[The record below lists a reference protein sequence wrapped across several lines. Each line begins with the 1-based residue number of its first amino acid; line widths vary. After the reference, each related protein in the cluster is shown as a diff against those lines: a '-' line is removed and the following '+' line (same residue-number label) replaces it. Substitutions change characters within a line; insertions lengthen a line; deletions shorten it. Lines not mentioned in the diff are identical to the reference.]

1 MAKPLHPQNDR
12 SQGVRDEGA
21 PRRKGWGLRVGG
33 SGGTNGVEASGRGSR
48 CSVHVGT
55 QGSLGGRSQEQTDRW
70 SDARLHLQPRWADRF
85 GRRADP
91 GTRLRKRTPLVP
103 TAGRATCG
111 ALGRG
116 RWTQGSA
123 QEEGEGVAEAPAGAS
138 HRSRVLERARAWP
151 RERSEDCARQSQLG
165 SAASGSPGG
174 PSGARRRLGRARG
187 CGWSWCCAV
196 SPRVPSPGGRPGLAT
211 QWSVEGEEG
220 AALGQR
226 QQERAQDEGEGGQSL
241 EQLEQEKLLSPKP
254 SEGPELDEDEGFG
267 DWSQKPEQRRQH
279 CGAGETADGGAPP
292 RGESPDGGQEEDR
305 PCQHTFGSQGGDEL
319 TPAGVCLE
327 ELRLSP
333 DSEPQEGP
341 GTEDTEPKG
350 PEGAVQGSPGLAET
364 KEAEDEQLPH
374 QRCQRRGTPSP
385 LVLEGTD
392 PGSPPLSPSTKLS
405 DRTESLHRSIQKSN
419 SMKKSQPAL
428 PISTIEDRLE
438 QYTQAIETS
447 GRTPKLARQP
457 SIELPSMAV
466 ASTKSR
472 WETGE
477 VQAQS
482 SAKSPA
488 CKDIVAGDLSKRNL
502 WEQKG
507 SPKASPMLKSTP
519 SAKRY
524 KFVATG
530 HGKYEKVL
538 VDEGS
543 AP

>member
-1 MAKPLHPQNDR
+1 MAM
-12 SQGVRDEGA
+12 
-21 PRRKGWGLRVGG
+21 
-33 SGGTNGVEASGRGSR
+33 
-48 CSVHVGT
+48 
-55 QGSLGGRSQEQTDRW
+55 
-70 SDARLHLQPRWADRF
+70 
-85 GRRADP
+85 
-91 GTRLRKRTPLVP
+91 
-103 TAGRATCG
+103 
-111 ALGRG
+111 
-116 RWTQGSA
+116 
-123 QEEGEGVAEAPAGAS
+123 AEAPS
-138 HRSRVLERARAWP
+138 HP
-151 RERSEDCARQSQLG
+151 GSEELLVEEG
-165 SAASGSPGG
+165 T
-174 PSGARRRLGRARG
+174 
-187 CGWSWCCAV
+187 
-196 SPRVPSPGGRPGLAT
+196 GLAT

-220 AALGQR
+220 AARGQR
-226 QQERAQDEGEGGQSL
+226 EQERAWQLRAQDEGEGGQSL

-267 DWSQKPEQRRQH
+267 DWSQKPEERRQH
-279 CGAGETADGGAPP
+279 RGAGETVDGGAPP
-292 RGESPDGGQEEDR
+292 QGESPEGGQEEDR
-305 PCQHTFGSQGGDEL
+305 PRQHAFGSQGGDEL

-341 GTEDTEPKG
+341 GTEDTEPNG

-364 KEAEDEQLPH
+364 EEEEDEQH
-374 QRCQRRGTPSP
+374 QRCQQRRTPSP

-428 PISTIEDRLE
+428 PISTIEERLE

-482 SAKSPA
+482 SAKSPT

-507 SPKASPMLKSTP
+507 GPKASPMLKSTP

>member
-1 MAKPLHPQNDR
+1 M
-12 SQGVRDEGA
+12 EGLV
-21 PRRKGWGLRVGG
+21 P
-33 SGGTNGVEASGRGSR
+33 
-48 CSVHVGT
+48 
-55 QGSLGGRSQEQTDRW
+55 SLGFPQACLTLGPPHHQEARGRPET
-70 SDARLHLQPRWADRF
+70 
-85 GRRADP
+85 
-91 GTRLRKRTPLVP
+91 TR
-103 TAGRATCG
+103 
-111 ALGRG
+111 ALGPPPTRG
-116 RWTQGSA
+116 HLPDHLS
-123 QEEGEGVAEAPAGAS
+123 
-138 HRSRVLERARAWP
+138 RSL
-151 RERSEDCARQSQLG
+151 L
-165 SAASGSPGG
+165 
-174 PSGARRRLGRARG
+174 
-187 CGWSWCCAV
+187 
-196 SPRVPSPGGRPGLAT
+196 LAT
-211 QWSVEGEEG
+211 QWSVEEEEDG
-220 AALGQR
+220 ARGRR
-226 QQERAQDEGEGGQSL
+226 QQERGWQLPAQDEDEGGQSL
-241 EQLEQEKLLSPKP
+241 VQLEQEKLLSPKP
-254 SEGPELDEDEGFG
+254 SEAPELDEDEGFG

-279 CGAGETADGGAPP
+279 WGAGETTDGGAPP
-292 RGESPDGGQEEDR
+292 RGASPEGEQEEDR
-305 PCQHTFGSQGGDEL
+305 PLQYTFGSQGGDEL

-327 ELRLSP
+327 ELHLSP

-350 PEGAVQGSPGLAET
+350 PEGPVQGSPGLAET
-364 KEAEDEQLPH
+364 KEADEQH
-374 QRCQRRGTPSP
+374 QRCQQRRAPSP
-385 LVLEGTD
+385 LVLEGTE

-405 DRTESLHRSIQKSN
+405 DRTESLNRSIQKSN
-419 SMKKSQPAL
+419 SVKKSQPAL
-428 PISTIEDRLE
+428 PVSTIDERLE

-482 SAKSPA
+482 SAKSPS
-488 CKDIVAGDLSKRNL
+488 CKDIVAGDMSKRSL

-507 SPKASPMLKSTP
+507 GPKSSAALKSTP